1 MRRVLVRGL
10 LAVALALAWAGS
22 GHAQDDT
29 DPKFTITN
37 PDTIYRDLD
46 MQGEFKG
53 HALLSPFSELDFGL
67 QIVSMGGGQ
76 FQGQLLIGGLPADG
90 WNNVGK
96 IRLLGK
102 LDAPTDRILTMV
114 GGAYA
119 VTVRG
124 TESAAVVRYQN
135 SEMNLGNLYRV
146 RRVSPSMGA
155 EVPEGGTL
163 LFDGNPEPPA
173 PPPCVLIFNPCCPCC
188 CTVYCPPPPPPLG
201 TSLWENAKLTEEGL
215 LLPGAKLKNVY
226 ENFKLHVEFRVPY
239 MPNARGQE
247 RGNSGI
253 YLNGRQEI
261 QILDS
266 YGLQG
271 AENEAGAIYRY
282 KAPDLN
288 MALPPLTWQT
298 YDIIYQAPV
307 FNAGGK
313 KTLNAR
319 ITLKHNGI
327 VVQDNVEV
335 ESPTGAGP
343 AEGPNLLP
351 LILQDHGAPVV
362 FRNIW
367 VAPHDAIR
375 LPPPPPGQARKLP
388 Y

>member
-1 MRRVLVRGL
+1 MQRVLVRCV
-10 LAVALALAWAGS
+10 LAVGLAWAGVGS
-22 GHAQDDT
+22 SYAQDDT
-29 DPKFTITN
+29 DPKFTITD
-37 PDTIYRDLD
+37 PDTIYRDFD

-67 QIVSMGGGQ
+67 QIVAVGGGQ

-90 WNNVGK
+90 WNNVGR
-96 IRLLGK
+96 IRMLGK
-102 LDAPTDRILTMV
+102 LDTPADRVLTMV
-114 GGAYA
+114 GGSYT

-124 TESAAVVRYQN
+124 TETAATVRYLN
-135 SEMNLGNLYRV
+135 SEMVLGNLYRV
-146 RRVSPSMGA
+146 HRISPSLGA
-155 EVPEGGTL
+155 KVPADGTL
-163 LFDGNPEPPA
+163 LFDGNPEPPP
-173 PPPCVLIFNPCCPCC
+173 PPPCVLICNPCCPCC
-188 CTVYCPPPPPPLG
+188 CCVYCPPPPPPLG
-201 TSLWENAKLTEEGL
+201 TSLWDNAKLTEEGL
-215 LLPGAKLKNVY
+215 LLSGAKTKGVF
-226 ENFKLHVEFRVPY
+226 ENFKLHLEFRVPF

-271 AENEAGAIYRY
+271 SENEAGAIYKY

-288 MALPPLTWQT
+288 MALPPLAWQT
-298 YDIIYQAPV
+298 YDITYQAPV
-307 FNAGGK
+307 FNAKGK

-319 ITLKHNGI
+319 ITVEHNGV

-335 ESPTGAGP
+335 ESPTGNGP

-362 FRNIW
+362 FRNVW
-367 VAPHDAIR
+367 VAPHTAER
-375 LPPPPPGQARKLP
+375 LPPPPPARARKLP